1 MSAKPRV
8 LFVDDEERIV
18 NLLRLMFRGTYEV
31 LTATS
36 GAEALAIVRSQ
47 PVHVIVSDQRM
58 PGMPGIELLDH
69 VRSESP
75 ATVRMLLTG
84 YSDLAAIVGSVNQGE
99 VFRFLNKPWQQV
111 EMRAALAEAAEVA
124 SLGAGLGVGSAAGL
138 GAGPAVEPAPLPA
151 APHAGILVLEDCAED
166 REQIRR
172 ALGGDYR
179 VHPASSLAQA
189 LYVLEQHDVG
199 VVVCEA
205 RVGSED
211 TGDLLHVLKKNFPAI
226 ITVMVTHSADSDL
239 VIRLINHARIYRF
252 ATKPIRHAVL
262 QLAVS
267 AAMKEHQRCRGD
279 SRRAAYQRTAQRA
292 QLAPSVASGFLDGL
306 KALTERWR
314 LFSV

>member
-1 MSAKPRV
+1 MPSRPRI

-31 LTATS
+31 FTATS
-36 GAEALAIVRSQ
+36 GAQALEIVRSQ
-47 PVHVIVSDQRM
+47 DIQVIVSDQRM

-69 VRSESP
+69 VRRESP

-99 VFRFLNKPWQQV
+99 VFRFLNKPWQQE

-124 SLGAGLGVGSAAGL
+124 ALGAAA
-138 GAGPAVEPAPLPA
+138 AAAAAAEPASAPA
-151 APHAGILVLEDCAED
+151 PVVPPAGILVLEDCVAD
-166 REQIRR
+166 REQIVR
-172 ALGGDYR
+172 ALGSDCCIY
-179 VHPASSLAQA
+179 PASSLAQA
-189 LYVLEQHDVG
+189 LQVLERHDVG

-205 RVGSED
+205 RVGHED

-226 ITVMVTHSADSDL
+226 ITVMVTHAADSDL

-279 SRRAAYQRTAQRA
+279 SRRAAYQRTARRVPV
-292 QLAPSVASGFLDGL
+292 APSVASGFLDGL

-314 LFSV
+314 LFSI

>member
-1 MSAKPRV
+1 MPTKPRV

-18 NLLRLMFRGTYEV
+18 NLLRLMFRGAYEV

-124 SLGAGLGVGSAAGL
+124 LL
-138 GAGPAVEPAPLPA
+138 GAGPGGGAGVGTPAEPVPLPA
-151 APHAGILVLEDCAED
+151 GPHAGILVLEDSAAD
-166 REQIRR
+166 REQIVR
-172 ALGGDYR
+172 ALGGDHRLY
-179 VHPASSLAQA
+179 PAISLAQA

-279 SRRAAYQRTAQRA
+279 SRRVAYQRTAQPA
-292 QLAPSVASGFLDGL
+292 QLAPSVASGFLNGL

>member
-1 MSAKPRV
+1 MTGKARI

-36 GAEALAIVRSQ
+36 GVQALALVRAQ

-58 PGMPGIELLDH
+58 PGMSGVELLDQ
-69 VRSESP
+69 VRNESP

-99 VFRFLNKPWQQV
+99 VFRFLNKPWQQDD
-111 EMRAALAEAAEVA
+111 MRAALAEAAEVA
-124 SLGAGLGVGSAAGL
+124 SLGSR
-138 GAGPAVEPAPLPA
+138 PPA
-151 APHAGILVLEDCAED
+151 AVPLSPAALQTGVLVLEDSAAD
-166 REQIRR
+166 REQIER

-179 VHPASSLAQA
+179 LFPATNLLQA
-189 LYVLEQHDVG
+189 LQVLERQDIG

-205 RVGSED
+205 RVGHED

-239 VIRLINHARIYRF
+239 VIRLINQARIYRF
-252 ATKPIRHAVL
+252 ATKPIRHSVL

-279 SRRAAYQRTAQRA
+279 SRHAAYQRTVQRPH
-292 QLAPSVASGFLDGL
+292 LSPSVASGFLDGL

>member
-1 MSAKPRV
+1 MPSKARI

-31 LTATS
+31 FTATS
-36 GAEALAIVRSQ
+36 GAQALEIVRSHGLQ
-47 PVHVIVSDQRM
+47 VIVSDQRM
-58 PGMPGIELLDH
+58 PGMSGIELLDQ
-69 VRSESP
+69 VRRDSP

-99 VFRFLNKPWQQV
+99 VFRFLNKPWQHE

-124 SLGAGLGVGSAAGL
+124 ALGA
-138 GAGPAVEPAPLPA
+138 GAGPATEPLPGA
-151 APHAGILVLEDCAED
+151 APAAAGVLVLEDCVAD
-166 REQIRR
+166 REQIGR
-172 ALGGDYR
+172 ALAGEYG
-179 VHPASSLAQA
+179 VHPAASVTQA
-189 LYVLEQHDVG
+189 LHVLERHDIG

-205 RVGSED
+205 RVGHED
-211 TGDLLHVLKKNFPAI
+211 TGDLLQVLKRNFPAI
-226 ITVMVTHSADSDL
+226 ITVMVTHAADSDL

-252 ATKPIRHAVL
+252 ATKPIRPAVL

-279 SRRAAYQRTAQRA
+279 ARRVAYQRSTLRTGM
-292 QLAPSVASGFLDGL
+292 APSVTSSLLEGL

-314 LFSV
+314 PFSA

>member
-1 MSAKPRV
+1 
-8 LFVDDEERIV
+8 
-18 NLLRLMFRGTYEV
+18 
-31 LTATS
+31 
-36 GAEALAIVRSQ
+36 
-47 PVHVIVSDQRM
+47 
-58 PGMPGIELLDH
+58 
-69 VRSESP
+69 
-75 ATVRMLLTG
+75 
-84 YSDLAAIVGSVNQGE
+84 VNQGE
-99 VFRFLNKPWQQV
+99 VFRFLNKPWQQA

-124 SLGAGLGVGSAAGL
+124 SLGARPVVA
-138 GAGPAVEPAPLPA
+138 EPSPLPA
-151 APHAGILVLEDCAED
+151 APHAGILVLEDCAAD
-166 REQIRR
+166 REQIGR

-179 VHPASSLAQA
+179 VYPASSLAQA
-189 LYVLEQHDVG
+189 LYVLEQQDIG

-205 RVGSED
+205 RVGSDD
-211 TGDLLHVLKKNFPAI
+211 TGDLLHVLKRNFPAI

>member
-1 MSAKPRV
+1 MPFKPRV

-18 NLLRLMFRGTYEV
+18 NLLRLMFRSTYEV
-31 LTATS
+31 FTATS
-36 GAEALAIVRSQ
+36 GADALAIVRSQ

-124 SLGAGLGVGSAAGL
+124 SLGVRAA
-138 GAGPAVEPAPLPA
+138 AVEPSPLPA
-151 APHAGILVLEDCAED
+151 APHAGILVLEDCAAD
-166 REQIRR
+166 REQIGR
-172 ALGGDYR
+172 ALGADYR
-179 VHPASSLAQA
+179 VYPASSLTQA
-189 LYVLEQHDVG
+189 MYVLEQHDVG

-205 RVGSED
+205 RVGSDD

-292 QLAPSVASGFLDGL
+292 QLAPSVASGFLEGL

>member
-1 MSAKPRV
+1 MSSKPSV

-31 LTATS
+31 FTATS
-36 GAEALAIVRSQ
+36 GAEALAIVRAHA
-47 PVHVIVSDQRM
+47 VHIIVSDQRM

-99 VFRFLNKPWQQV
+99 VFRFLNKPWQQAD
-111 EMRAALAEAAEVA
+111 MRAALADAAEVA
-124 SLGAGLGVGSAAGL
+124 ALGARSAA
-138 GAGPAVEPAPLPA
+138 EPPPSLPA
-151 APHAGILVLEDCAED
+151 CPVGILVLDECAAD
-166 REQIRR
+166 REQIAQ
-172 ALGGDYR
+172 ALGADYR
-179 VHPASSLAQA
+179 LHLASSLLQAQHA
-189 LYVLEQHDVG
+189 LEQHDIG

-205 RVGSED
+205 RVGHED

-226 ITVMVTHSADSDL
+226 ITVMVTHSADSEL

-252 ATKPIRHAVL
+252 ASKPIRHAVL

-267 AAMKEHQRCRGD
+267 AAMKEHQRCRGG
-279 SRRAAYQRTAQRA
+279 SHRAAYQRTTQRVA
-292 QLAPSVASGFLDGL
+292 LAPAVASGFLDGL

-314 LFSV
+314 LFST